1 MRSLTRGLSL
11 AAVLMALGLALPSGL
26 AAQYKYVGFAA
37 GANLS
42 DFSDEFGVYSTDSR
56 WGANI
61 GLVLGMRT
69 TNRMSF
75 SIEPAW
81 SQMGGADGAVDYV
94 EVPVLIGGLARS
106 SDAMRFGG
114 YTGITPAFK
123 VSCSIDSP
131 AGSCDNLKGS
141 AWFLPLG
148 VRAYRQAGAGKWIG
162 IDVRYSIPLVSSF
175 ETVDVNQ
182 RTWAFRLV
190 FVKGEL

>member
-1 MRSLTRGLSL
+1 MC
-11 AAVLMALGLALPSGL
+11 VALPSGL

-42 DFSDEFGVYSTDSR
+42 DFSDEFGFYSTDSR
-56 WGANI
+56 WGANL
-61 GLVLGMRT
+61 GLVLGLRT

-94 EVPVLIGGLARS
+94 EVPVLIGGLAQS

-114 YTGITPAFK
+114 YSGIIPAFK
-123 VSCSIDSP
+123 VSCSIDTP
-131 AGSCDNLKGS
+131 TGSCDDLKGS

-148 VRAYRQAGAGKWIG
+148 LRAYRQAGAGKWVG
-162 IDVRYSIPLVSSF
+162 IDIRYSIPLGSSF
-175 ETVDVNQ
+175 ESVDVNQ
-182 RTWAFRLV
+182 RSWAFRLV